1 MAAFLNRHPDLL
13 PPDAPVLVALSG
25 GSDSTALLHLLT
37 ELAGE
42 RGWRLFAAHLDH
54 GVRPESAEQAAE
66 VAARAEAA
74 GVPCAVGRAPP
85 DMSRTQAAFRRE
97 RYRFLR
103 REARRTNAVRIA
115 TGHQAD
121 DQAETVLFRILRGTG
136 LKGLGGIPLRR
147 GPLVRPLLAFERS
160 ELQAWLRERGI
171 PWTRDPSNEDP
182 RWTRA
187 RLRHEVMPLLEEV
200 AGHPVGPRLRA
211 LARAARRAERAL
223 ERTAAAALR
232 DARLGGDEPPIN
244 RIARDRLLAYDREI
258 QARAIRQ
265 AARSHGISL
274 TRGGTRAAV
283 EFIKRGR
290 SGAAVD
296 LGDRL
301 RLAREFDV
309 LRLGPPP
316 RTTPDRTWTIGAEP
330 GGAEVAVGGRRYGIR
345 WGPGRPD
352 AGEARRRDAA
362 RVVLPLAGTAFP
374 LTFRGPR
381 PGDRI
386 LLAGGTRKLKKAF
399 GEHRVPRSE
408 RPRVPVLEDAEGRL
422 LWAAGVGRARFA
434 VPSPSEE
441 TFIVVIEQPDA
452 AAAAERVDA

>member
-1 MAAFLNRHPDLL
+1 MR
-13 PPDAPVLVALSG
+13 
-25 GSDSTALLHLLT
+25 
-37 ELAGE
+37 ELADE

-54 GVRPESAEQAAE
+54 AVRPESAEEAAE
-66 VAARAEAA
+66 VVARAEAA

-85 DMSRTQAAFRRE
+85 DMPRTQAAFRRQ

-103 REARRTNAVRIA
+103 REARRVGAARIA

-160 ELQAWLRERGI
+160 ELQEWLRERGI
-171 PWTRDPSNEDP
+171 PWIRDPSNLDP
-182 RWTRA
+182 RWTRS

-200 AGHPVGPRLRA
+200 AGRPVGPRLRA
-211 LARAARRAERAL
+211 LARDARRAERAL
-223 ERTAAAALR
+223 ERTARAALR
-232 DARLGGDEPPIN
+232 QARLEGEGEARWEGEEPPVT
-244 RIARDRLLAYDREI
+244 RIARDVLLAYDREI

-265 AARSHGISL
+265 AARRHGFSL

-296 LGDRL
+296 LADRL

-316 RTTPDRTWTIGAEP
+316 RTSPDRTLTIGAEP
-330 GGAEVAVGGRRYGIR
+330 GGAEVVLGGRRYGIR

-352 AGEARRRDAA
+352 AGEARRRDAG
-362 RVVLPLAGTAFP
+362 RVVLPFAGTVFP
-374 LTFRGPR
+374 LTLRGPR

-386 LLAGGTRKLKKAF
+386 RLRGGTRKLKKAF
-399 GEHRVPRSE
+399 GERRVPRSE
-408 RPRVPVLEDAEGRL
+408 RPRVPVLEDGEGRL

-441 TFIVVIEQPDA
+441 TFIVVIEQPGT
-452 AAAAERVDA
+452 AEPAEGVDA